1 MARHARAARGRDGDR
16 PDGPAGRGP
25 RPAAAIAAAGLLAA
39 GLVGPA
45 PAQDADSLPAPS
57 SPVAEASFRVLVEAG
72 PGLLAPLANLAP
84 GDPGG
89 PGAAPEPAPSLSV
102 AASASANVAYLF
114 SPKLGVG
121 LHGTWSRPD
130 VDLERVVGGSP
141 SDDTRRLGHSDFLA
155 GTGELVYRP
164 LAAPG
169 GRSIDPYLAAGAG
182 VRHLSFS
189 APSLEDSTDPVVSL
203 AGGART
209 ALGGRFHWLL
219 EVRGFFASTDPTGR
233 GSRVQNDV
241 LVTVGIGAGL

>member
-1 MARHARAARGRDGDR
+1 MDRHARAARGRDGGR
-16 PDGPAGRGP
+16 AGGPAGRGP
-25 RPAAAIAAAGLLAA
+25 RPAAAIAAAALLAA
-39 GLVGPA
+39 GLAGPA
-45 PAQDADSLPAPS
+45 PAQDADALPVPS
-57 SPVAEASFRVLVEAG
+57 SGPAEARSRVLVEVG

-84 GDPGG
+84 GDTGAPGT
-89 PGAAPEPAPSLSV
+89 APEPAPSLSV
-102 AASASANVAYLF
+102 AGSASANAVYLF
-114 SPKLGVG
+114 SPKLGIG

-130 VDLERVVGGSP
+130 VDLERVVGGAP
-141 SDDTRRLGHSDFLA
+141 SEDTRRLGDADFLA

-169 GRSIDPYLAAGAG
+169 GRSIDPFLAAGAG
-182 VRHLSFS
+182 MRHLSFS
-189 APSLEDSTDPVVSL
+189 ASSLEDSTDPVVTV

-241 LVTVGIGAGL
+241 LVTVGVGAGL